1 MLYVIRKVSKLTSG
15 PVSLEMNRLACAGSL
30 IIECFRKQQ
39 SLNLVALKD
48 INGIS
53 IYASPHRTL
62 NNSSGIIR
70 YIFLLFSKTFNDQ
83 TTRSQFRYILHL
95 SCTT

>member
-1 MLYVIRKVSKLTSG
+1 VKNVAKLRS
-15 PVSLEMNRLACAGSL
+15 GSL

-53 IYASPHRTL
+53 VSITDHHDITEILLNVALSTINKQSKAKIY
-62 NNSSGIIR
+62 NE
-70 YIFLLFSKTFNDQ
+70 
-83 TTRSQFRYILHL
+83 
-95 SCTT
+95 